1 MRKLKKALEIFVSGI
16 PSIPE
21 PKVSLEQYASPPHL
35 VSRLLWI
42 AEMVFGDVVER
53 KVIDLG
59 SGTGRLGLAA
69 AYLGAMYVLMME
81 LDLALARVSW
91 DYAKTMGFGG
101 MTDVICGDARL
112 PPLRRAFDTA
122 IQNPPF
128 GVHKRGADVVFLKAA
143 LSLARVVYSVHKAE
157 TIDFIVSKVREMG
170 GYAEPLFEEEVL
182 IPSIMN
188 FHFKRRH
195 RVKVVV
201 VRVASRKD

>member
-1 MRKLKKALEIFVSGI
+1 MRKLKRALEIFVSKI
-16 PSIPE
+16 PTIPE

-35 VSRLLWI
+35 VSRLLWT
-42 AEMVFGDVVER
+42 AEMVFGDIVEKRVV
-53 KVIDLG
+53 DLG

-69 AYLGAMYVLMME
+69 AYLGAEYVLMIE
-81 LDLALARVSW
+81 LDLALARISW
-91 DYAKTMGFGG
+91 NYAKTLGFGSV
-101 MTDVICGDARL
+101 TDVVCGDVRL

-122 IQNPPF
+122 VQNPPF
-128 GVHKRGADVVFLKAA
+128 GVHRRGADVAFLKAA
-143 LSLARVVYSVHKAE
+143 LSLAEVVYSVHKVE

-182 IPSIMN
+182 IPPIMY

-201 VRVASRKD
+201 VRIAPRKG